1 MRIRTLTQI
10 ASTRTH
16 GAERGAR
23 KRCTPSSAKQQQAA
37 ASSSSK
43 QQQQQDMSLLSRTV
57 ALVTGGSSG
66 LGAGAAWRLV
76 QHGAKVVVA
85 DLAATEST
93 FDAWKLQ
100 ATTTTTTTAKND
112 NDNDDSSHLTFV
124 ATDVTDADA
133 VARALDA
140 VERVYGESVNAVVN
154 CAGMAL
160 ARKTLSQQGAMVHSV
175 EDFTKTL
182 TVNTVGT
189 FIVSSLA
196 AQRMSQRRPL
206 LVPETLLT
214 SSETTVSSS
223 SQHPH
228 PHAQLR
234 GCIIHTASIAA
245 YEGQVGQ
252 VAYAASK
259 GAIVGMTLPM
269 ARDLAPFGIRV
280 MTIVRFCVC
289 VCVFSIACFPRHAT
303 FFSKASKLFFFHG
316 VETISRL
323 PDCLPLHSWTD
334 CPTRSS
340 PNWVRRYRAPV
351 GLERPTNLVNWW

>member
-1 MRIRTLTQI
+1 
-10 ASTRTH
+10 
-16 GAERGAR
+16 
-23 KRCTPSSAKQQQAA
+23 
-37 ASSSSK
+37 
-43 QQQQQDMSLLSRTV
+43 MSLLLSRTV

-76 QHGAKVVVA
+76 QHGAQVVVA
-85 DLAATEST
+85 DLAAAQST
-93 FDAWKLQ
+93 FDAWKAAA
-100 ATTTTTTTAKND
+100 ATTSAGDSEKLGD
-112 NDNDDSSHLTFV
+112 NLTFC
-124 ATDVTDADA
+124 ATDVTDAND
-133 VARALDA
+133 VARALDT

-160 ARKTLSQQGAMVHSV
+160 ARKTLSKQGAVVHSV

-196 AQRMSQRRPL
+196 AQRMSQRPL
-206 LVPETLLT
+206 QETLT
-214 SSETTVSSS
+214 SSEATMS
-223 SQHPH
+223 P
-228 PHAQLR
+228 PPPPPLR

-259 GAIVGMTLPM
+259 SAIVGMTLPM

-280 MTIVRFCVC
+280 MTIVRSLFPYTFLLYA
-289 VCVFSIACFPRHAT
+289 VFSQ
-303 FFSKASKLFFFHG
+303 ASKLCCAKCF
-316 VETISRL
+316 RL
-323 PDCLPLHSWTD
+323 LDCLPLHSWTD

-340 PNWVRRYRAPV
+340 PNWVRRFRVPV
-351 GLERPTNLVNWW
+351 GLEHPTNLGS